1 MRDNWQTVR
10 LGDLCTIKGR
20 IGFRGYTR
28 QDLVEKGEG
37 AITLSPSNI
46 VDDKLN
52 LDKCQYIS
60 WFKYDESPEIMI
72 FEGDIIYAKTASI
85 GKVALVKDLPE
96 KATINPQF
104 VVFKNIKC
112 NRSFLYY
119 AVRSHGFKEQVSLI
133 TNGVAIPTVSQSNLE
148 KLHIKLPS
156 VSEQQRIVDE
166 LDLLTGII
174 DKKNAQLR
182 DLDAL
187 AQSIFYEMFGDP
199 SESKYPVAKLSSLA
213 TGKLSYGS
221 GASAIIFDGQTRYV
235 RITDIQEDGR
245 LSPDAMSPS
254 QYDAKYLLN
263 DGDILFARSGATV
276 GKTYLYDSKDGNAI
290 YAGYLIRLVPNQEIV
305 LSEYIYHFTRSHYY
319 RAFIASNVQAVAQP
333 NINAQQYGNLSVC
346 VPPISEQKVFA
357 EKMHSLESKRD
368 MIWSSI
374 KDTQTLLDSRMS
386 QYFG

>member
-1 MRDNWQTVR
+1 M
-10 LGDLCTIKGR
+10 GEKKTISTICNVLNGFAFKSDKYVSSGTRVIRITNVQKG
-20 IGFRGYTR
+20 Y
-28 QDLVEKGEG
+28 V
-37 AITLSPSNI
+37 
-46 VDDKLN
+46 VDDDPKYYPESEMSQLGQYVLRENDLLMSLTGNVGRVGLLTKDLLPAALN
-52 LDKCQYIS
+52 QRVACLRIKDS
-60 WFKYDESPEIMI
+60 GVLLKYLFYYLNSDLFEKAAI
-72 FEGDIIYAKTASI
+72 FSASGIAQKNMSTEWLKKVEVPVPSI
-85 GKVALVKDLPE
+85 G
-96 KATINPQF
+96 
-104 VVFKNIKC
+104 
-112 NRSFLYY
+112 
-119 AVRSHGFKEQVSLI
+119 
-133 TNGVAIPTVSQSNLE
+133 
-148 KLHIKLPS
+148 
-156 VSEQQRIVDE
+156 EQQRIVDE

-187 AQSIFYEMFGDP
+187 TQSIFYEMFGDP

-386 QYFG
+386 HYFG